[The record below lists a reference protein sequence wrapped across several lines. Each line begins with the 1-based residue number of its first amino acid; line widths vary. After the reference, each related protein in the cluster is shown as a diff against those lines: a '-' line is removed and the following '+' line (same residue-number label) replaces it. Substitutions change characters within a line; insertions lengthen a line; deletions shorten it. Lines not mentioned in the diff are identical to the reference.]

1 MVRCRLCLF
10 GRIEGSDSLPPT
22 APALRW
28 CRVTVNMMIAG
39 VHLDDWVWTASVPPG
54 NSLIFPLQLMGA
66 LCWIFTFLT
75 PVESSGPS
83 VVGKESH

>member
-66 LCWIFTFLT
+66 LWGRT
-75 PVESSGPS
+75 VKQ
-83 VVGKESH
+83 GK